1 MKKKSLRIPIGFL
14 AGFWFLWAA
23 DPTVPSFIAGTFV
36 MILGESIRFVSSGTL
51 RKFEGVTRNG
61 MYRYTRNPLYIGSF
75 ILGTGACIM
84 GRDIIFAAVFYIFFI
99 LLYGRVIFR
108 EEKYLVGR
116 YGDDYVNY
124 IAEVPR
130 IIPRTLNLKYILEN
144 TSPKLAL
151 KNKEGKTLLGIA
163 AVLVIMLIKMIF

>member
-1 MKKKSLRIPIGFL
+1 VKKKSLRMPIGFL

-23 DPTVPSFIAGTFV
+23 DPTLQSFITGTLIMV
-36 MILGESIRFVSSGTL
+36 LGETIRFVSSGTL

-75 ILGTGACIM
+75 VLGTGACIM
-84 GRDIIFAAVFYIFFI
+84 GRDILFTAVFFIFFL
-99 LLYGRVIFR
+99 LLYSRVILR

-116 YGDDYVNY
+116 YGEDYVNY
-124 IAEVPR
+124 LAEVPR
-130 IIPRTLNLKYILEN
+130 IIPRSLNLKYIMEN
-144 TSPKLAL
+144 TSPKLAI

-163 AVLVIMLIKMIF
+163 AILLIMLIKLIF